1 MRAFCGT
8 LSGLY
13 GAEGV
18 YQLPKCPLGRSTR
31 HMTPRTS
38 PTDGNNPPR
47 SACNWTNHLES
58 RRYTSAKVDTKT
70 TTTFLKLLCKYTN
83 EITQLCLLL
92 FSFFLLFSLLFFF
105 SCSLS
110 LLSPHSLTSSSSF
123 LHFFFFSP
131 FSSSSPLLSSSLL
144 FTCLHRVIVLETP
157 EPMPTHWPPT
167 PPPPNRDA
175 Q

>member
-13 GAEGV
+13 GAEGA

-47 SACNWTNHLES
+47 SACNWTNHLEA

-83 EITQLCLLL
+83 EITQLCLLFFSTLLPTLLLLWLSLPSFPL
-92 FSFFLLFSLLFFF
+92 FSHFLLFL
-105 SCSLS
+105 
-110 LLSPHSLTSSSSF
+110 